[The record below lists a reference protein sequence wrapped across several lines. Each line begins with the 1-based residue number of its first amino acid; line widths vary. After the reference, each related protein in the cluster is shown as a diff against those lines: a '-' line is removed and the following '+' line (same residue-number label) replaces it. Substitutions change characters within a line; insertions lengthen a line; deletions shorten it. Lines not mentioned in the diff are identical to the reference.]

1 MSKEQAVVWHQL
13 LVKTKTSDERFF
25 LVVVVQLFM
34 CGPRNATMIYHWFK
48 GYFFFLIFIEREND
62 VKKNESN
69 TSEFSKDGQGYKN
82 SYAKRNTVKY

>member
-48 GYFFFLIFIEREND
+48 GYFFFSYLLN
-62 VKKNESN
+62 VKMMLRKMRVTQVNFPK
-69 TSEFSKDGQGYKN
+69 TDKDIKTLMQKEIP
-82 SYAKRNTVKY
+82 